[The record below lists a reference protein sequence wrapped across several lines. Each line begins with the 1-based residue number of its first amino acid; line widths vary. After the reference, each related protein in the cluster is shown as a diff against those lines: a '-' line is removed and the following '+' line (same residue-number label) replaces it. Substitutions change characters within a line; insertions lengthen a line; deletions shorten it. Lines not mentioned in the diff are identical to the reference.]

1 MHRDTGEDFTAAAHA
16 LLTRAKKV
24 ECMQRLYWERG
35 GRTRRLARYTKKR
48 APKPKQLTLYDAT
61 VAGVADDD
69 CSVPA
74 TTSSVEHD
82 QASTLNS

>member
-16 LLTRAKKV
+16 LLIRAKKV

-61 VAGVADDD
+61 VAAVFDN
-69 CSVPA
+69 CSDPSN
-74 TTSSVEHD
+74 TSSVEHG
-82 QASTLNS
+82 QATILNS

>member
-1 MHRDTGEDFTAAAHA
+1 MNRVTGEDFTAAAHA

-69 CSVPA
+69 CSVLA